1 MELTKLEP
9 TYRHGREISSFHEF
23 NEDSCT
29 ICHRDF
35 ILQESGAMDKR
46 TKRKTN
52 PILHLT
58 SEITDIT

>member
-9 TYRHGREISSFHEF
+9 TYRHGHEISSFHEF

-35 ILQESGAMDKR
+35 ILQE
-46 TKRKTN
+46 
-52 PILHLT
+52 
-58 SEITDIT
+58 EIF